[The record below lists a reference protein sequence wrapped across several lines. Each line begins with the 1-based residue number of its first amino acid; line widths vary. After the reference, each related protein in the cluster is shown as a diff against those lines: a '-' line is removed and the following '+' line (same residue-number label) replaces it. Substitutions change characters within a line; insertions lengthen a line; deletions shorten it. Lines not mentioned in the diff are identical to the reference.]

1 MRGTT
6 GYDHVIGSWCT
17 ISDEN
22 ENCGGNDDDEEERK
36 YIAALQMKSQ
46 ECDLLGFQ

>member
-1 MRGTT
+1 MRGST
-6 GYDHVIGSWCT
+6 GYDHVT
-17 ISDEN
+17 ISDDN